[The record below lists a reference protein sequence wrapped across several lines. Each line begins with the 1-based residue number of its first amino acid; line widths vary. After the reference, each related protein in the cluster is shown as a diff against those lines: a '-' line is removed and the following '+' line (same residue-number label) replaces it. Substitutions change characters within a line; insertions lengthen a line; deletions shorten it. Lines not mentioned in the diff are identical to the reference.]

1 MNQTANPTGFK
12 DRIYNMNITND
23 ALFILVAN
31 LVQELIDLGV
41 DQYDII
47 WMLLQSGMT
56 DKFIKD
62 NYGLPF
68 SNDVDGNE

>member
-1 MNQTANPTGFK
+1 
-12 DRIYNMNITND
+12 MNITND